1 MNNSW
6 FRLTTAVSLNDRQQP
21 VVRIKHPAPIA
32 PGGWMEA
39 GADETV
45 NVQAKTTG
53 TGSGRSHVE
62 DKSVPSIAQRKDL
75 SVITREELA
84 RHNSKYVRGE
94 KGMRKVGGGRAT
106 TMFVHQY
113 VYMTHS
119 QPLTKPTARKSQN

>member
-45 NVQAKTTG
+45 VLQAKTTG
-53 TGSGRSHVE
+53 TTSGRSHVE

-75 SVITREELA
+75 SIITPEELA
-84 RHNSKYVRGE
+84 RHNSKYVL
-94 KGMRKVGGGRAT
+94 GGGKAWGNGG
-106 TMFVHQY
+106 
-113 VYMTHS
+113 
-119 QPLTKPTARKSQN
+119 A